1 MIVMNVILRY
11 ENSGINRTT
20 LGDSLT
26 DVYQLLSEPLIFGL
40 EIAAPHLSAAAL
52 RVFGALPRV

>member
-1 MIVMNVILRY
+1 MNVVLRY

-20 LGDSLT
+20 FGHSLT
-26 DVYQLLSEPLIFGL
+26 DIYQLLSEPLIFSL
-40 EIAAPHLSAAAL
+40 EVAAPHLSAAAL